1 MEIKATA
8 ILDVEVDVLKV
19 LIKIR
24 DKYFIEDVFYDKET
38 ETLVREDSDYCGH
51 CTTYKTYSTD
61 KEEIDFFN
69 ALATCIQYIKKYSW
83 KFKIL

>member
-1 MEIKATA
+1 MKIEANT
-8 ILDVEVDVLKV
+8 ILDVEVDVLEV
-19 LIKIR
+19 LRKIR
-24 DKYFIEDVFYDKET
+24 DKHFREDIFYDKKT
-38 ETLVREDSDYCGH
+38 KTLVTENSDYCGH

-69 ALATCIQYIKKYSW
+69 ALDTCIKYIKKYGW